1 MIIEFQWIELSPTV
15 ERTVPKIPAMGQISL
30 QGGGGVVQDSIYVTS
45 LVSMICD
52 INDSASLVVGHSD
65 GINLSL
71 PKCSDRFY

>member
-1 MIIEFQWIELSPTV
+1 MNWAFSYCWKNCPENTGDGKSVF
-15 ERTVPKIPAMGQISL
+15 R
-30 QGGGGVVQDSIYVTS
+30 GVVQDSIYVTL

-65 GINLSL
+65 GIHLSL